1 MKKIIFLLATIAA
14 LTSFPKNAK
23 AQSSELK
30 KVAKWLQGGYSSE
43 LQSKN
48 DSDYYSISLMIIP
61 IWTKRTDGFW
71 FYVEQA
77 MSTMIDK
84 PYRQRVYHLTEP
96 QAGKFESAIFML
108 DNPLRFAGKVQDV
121 EALPI
126 DSIHLKEGCS
136 VYLSFNKEKKS
147 YVGGTEGVNCP
158 SDRSGAKYATSIVTL
173 DQGQLLSWDQGFDSE
188 NKQVWG
194 ATKGGYVFI
203 KNKR

>member
-1 MKKIIFLLATIAA
+1 MKKNIFLLAMTTA
-14 LTSFPKNAK
+14 LAFFPDDANS
-23 AQSSELK
+23 QSTELK
-30 KVAKWLQGGYSSE
+30 KVAKWLQGSYSSE

-48 DSDYYSISLMIIP
+48 DSDYFNISLKIIP

-77 MSTMIDK
+77 MSTMTDK

-136 VYLSFNKEKKS
+136 VYLAFNKDNKS
-147 YVGGTEGVNCP
+147 YVGGTDGVNCP

-173 DQGQLLSWDQGFDSE
+173 DKEQLLSWDQGFDAE

-194 ATKGGYVFI
+194 ATKGGYHFI
-203 KNKR
+203 KKKR